1 MPKTLSDAAERDLL
15 QTIRDRYDAGM
26 KAEEAARKA
35 ATRDL
40 RFLTGDQWPDGEVE
54 ARRKVGR
61 PALQINKL
69 PPFVKQITND
79 QRKQKPGVKVS
90 PVGGGAD
97 DATAEIFEGIIRH
110 VEYES
115 QADVAYDTGFDYAVS
130 ASFGYW
136 RYVTV
141 YSDDRST
148 EQDIRVSRITD
159 PQTVML
165 DCDAQEP
172 DRSDAMWG
180 FVFVKMSKTEFK
192 RRYKDSDAASTDFNP
207 PGGWDAVAWLE
218 GDVVVVAEYWQVE
231 LEEKK
236 LLMYRGKPT
245 PDPDDDDDDYSTD
258 RPGAI
263 AGPGAARP
271 GLLNGAPP
279 PLTPAPPAAG
289 IAAGLPGQP
298 APNGAIPNGSAAP
311 AIAPPPDADEQ
322 GYIVRGFYED
332 EDVPAGFE
340 PLLEDPDDDDSEQ
353 LGRTVEIRHVW
364 RYDTNGHEI
373 LGKPIAWAGRY
384 IPIVPV
390 YGEEKVV
397 EGKTILES
405 AIRHALDPQQLY
417 NFYKTGE
424 AEVVQQTPKN
434 PYIGVLGQ
442 FKTMQL
448 EWADANRTPRAYLEY
463 DPVSVA
469 GQLAPAPQRQ
479 AYEPATQ
486 ALTIGAAAAN
496 EDIKA
501 TTGLF
506 DPSRGVAS
514 PNADSGFAI
523 DLLQQQGSTATY
535 HFFDNFMRSMWFG
548 YRILV
553 DLIPRIY
560 DTPRV
565 IRIVRPD
572 DVAEMVQIGRMFT
585 GKDGKRLRYD
595 LAQGT
600 YAVVLSVQP
609 SYATRKMR
617 AAAELTQLAKAD
629 PQQLPMWSDLFIRQL
644 DLGPIGDEIAERLTP
659 PQYAKNQP
667 NPQQVQQQAAALAQQ
682 NQMLQQQITE
692 LSNVLATKSYETQ
705 AKNEQNERDNET
717 KLAIAAMQEE
727 TKRMSQATSMAVA
740 EIETKVQTVGRT
752 MADVLATLREREA
765 MAHEIGMAA
774 HGRALAIHDAAN
786 LPPGMP
792 GGMPAPAGAP
802 GAPGS
807 SPGEPPPQQIPP
819 GAMAQPA
826 GQPPGQPGA

>member
-54 ARRKVGR
+54 ARRLVGR

-97 DATAEIFEGIIRH
+97 AATAEIFEGIIRH
-110 VEYES
+110 IEYES

-130 ASFGYW
+130 SSFGYW

-159 PQTVML
+159 PQTVII

-172 DRSDAMWG
+172 DKSDAMWA
-180 FVFVKMSKTEFK
+180 FIATKMSKAEFK
-192 RRYKDSDAASTDFNP
+192 RRYKGSDAASTDFDP
-207 PGGWDAVAWLE
+207 PGGWDAGAWVI
-218 GDVVVVAEYWQVE
+218 GDDVVVAEAWQVE

-236 LLMYRGKPT
+236 LLMYRGRPT
-245 PDPDDDDDDYSTD
+245 PDPDGGEDDYSTD
-258 RPGAI
+258 RPAAI

-271 GLLNGAPP
+271 GLLNGAPS

-289 IAAGLPGQP
+289 VPGAAPV
-298 APNGAIPNGSAAP
+298 NGTPVNGAP
-311 AIAPPPDADEQ
+311 AIALPPDADEQ

-332 EDVPAGFE
+332 EDVPEGFE
-340 PLLEDPDDDDSEQ
+340 PLLADEDDDDSEQ
-353 LGRTVEIRHVW
+353 LGRTVEIRHVF

-373 LGKPIAWAGRY
+373 LGKPKPWAGKY

-434 PYIGVLGQ
+434 PYVGVLGQ

-448 EWADANRTPRAYLEY
+448 EWSEANKVPRGYLEY

-469 GQLAPAPQRQ
+469 GQLAPPPQRQ

-629 PQQLPMWSDLFIRQL
+629 PQQLPQWADLFVRQL
-644 DLGPIGDEIAERLTP
+644 DIGPLGDEIADRLTP

-667 NPQQVQQQAAALAQQ
+667 DPQQVQQQAAALAQQ
-682 NQMLQQQITE
+682 NQLLQQQVTE

-705 AKNEQNERDNET
+705 AKNEQNARDNET

-727 TKRMSQATSMAVA
+727 TKRMSQATSMAIA

-765 MAHEIGMAA
+765 MAHEIALKA
-774 HGRALAIHDAAN
+774 HGRALAIHDASE

-792 GGMPAPAGAP
+792 GAAQQPGMPG
-802 GAPGS
+802 G

-819 GAMAQPA
+819 GAMPA
-826 GQPPGQPGA
+826 GQPGQPGA